1 MVNKADFKQ
10 PYPGL
15 RVSLFDLSGNVVA
28 RRRFTPEEYMGELA
42 SPFLLMTPRT
52 PVQIT
57 LEVKDPGNDAIN
69 FAFDFE

>member
-1 MVNKADFKQ
+1 
-10 PYPGL
+10 
-15 RVSLFDLSGNVVA
+15 
-28 RRRFTPEEYMGELA
+28 MGDLA